1 MNYFELVQNMKTKQ
15 KNTIRFVDNKNSLLE
30 VAENRFIWEGYDD
43 LLPPV
48 ASSPWLER
56 QLLKYGAV
64 CVVDIDGQLT
74 LCPCTLGGGLDKRF
88 GTPTRV
94 IYYTNGGKAGD
105 IDIKDTVVCFNNARW
120 FPTYITINR
129 FANMLAETDKS
140 IDILTIFSRLLPMP
154 IAETDNQKK
163 ELENAIDDVIEGEN
177 KVIKSAQ
184 LRGVETVNLLDPDQ
198 IKNMECL
205 SRLHDELIKRA
216 CSELGLSITT
226 KDKGAQLSIEELD
239 SFGQYDAIKL
249 FSPYNL
255 RREFVTKVNEKY
267 GLNGSVKLNP
277 IFDNL
282 ENGVNKSKEELLN
295 GDSADKPQ
303 DEPQDETPEN
313 ETTDE
318 PQEGNNNAD

>member
-1 MNYFELVQNMKTKQ
+1 MNYFELYSEMKTKQ

-30 VAENRFIWEGYDD
+30 VAENRFIWSGYDD

-48 ASSPWLER
+48 APSPWLER

-64 CVVDIDGQLT
+64 CVVEINGQLT
-74 LCPCTLGGGLDKRF
+74 FCPCTLGGGLDKRF
-88 GTPTRV
+88 GTPTKV
-94 IYYTNGGKAGD
+94 IYYTNGGKAGNLD
-105 IDIKDTVVCFNNARW
+105 INNTVVCFNNARW
-120 FPTYITINR
+120 FPTYMTINR

-154 IAETDNQKK
+154 IAETNNQKT
-163 ELENAIDDVIEGEN
+163 ELENAIDDVIEGKN

-184 LRGVETVNLLDPDQ
+184 LRGVECVNLLDPDQ

-249 FSPYNL
+249 YSPYNL
-255 RREFVTKVNEKY
+255 RREFVKKVNEKY

-282 ENGVNKSKEELLN
+282 ENGVNKSKEEMLN
-295 GDSADKPQ
+295 GDPTED
-303 DEPQDETPEN
+303 TPEQEKPEDDN
-313 ETTDE
+313 E
-318 PQEGNNNAD
+318 PKQEDSNDAD

>member
-1 MNYFELVQNMKTKQ
+1 MNYFELFQNMKTKQ

-48 ASSPWLER
+48 APSPWLER

-64 CVVDIDGQLT
+64 CVVEIDGLLT

-94 IYYTNGGKAGD
+94 IYYTNGGKAGEL
-105 IDIKDTVVCFNNARW
+105 DIKDTVVCFNNARW
-120 FPTYITINR
+120 FPTYMTINR

-163 ELENAIDDVIEGEN
+163 EIENAIDDVIEGEN

-184 LRGVETVNLLDPDQ
+184 LRGVDSLQLLDPDQ

-255 RREFVTKVNEKY
+255 RREFVKKVNEKY
-267 GLNGSVKLNP
+267 GLNGSVTLNP

-295 GDSADKPQ
+295 GD
-303 DEPQDETPEN
+303 EPQNATPEDDS
-313 ETTDE
+313 T
-318 PQEGNNNAD
+318 PKQEGGNDAD

>member
-1 MNYFELVQNMKTKQ
+1 MNYFELYSQMKTKQ

-30 VAENRFIWEGYDD
+30 VAENRFIWAGYDE

-48 ASSPWLER
+48 APSPWLER

-64 CVVDIDGQLT
+64 CVVEIDGQLT

-88 GTPTRV
+88 GTPKRV
-94 IYYTNGGKAGD
+94 IYYTNGGKAGN
-105 IDIKDTVVCFNNARW
+105 IDINDTVVCFNNARW

-163 ELENAIDDVIEGEN
+163 ELENAIDAVIDGEN

-184 LRGVETVNLLDPDQ
+184 LRGVESVQLLNPDQ

-267 GLNGSVKLNP
+267 GLNGSVTLNP

-282 ENGVNKSKEELLN
+282 ENGVNKSKKELLN
-295 GDSADKPQ
+295 GDEPQGDKLQETP
-303 DEPQDETPEN
+303 DEPK
-313 ETTDE
+313 
-318 PQEGNNNAD
+318 EGGNDAD

>member
-1 MNYFELVQNMKTKQ
+1 MNYFELFQNMKTKQ

-30 VAENRFIWEGYDD
+30 VAENRFIWAGYDEM
-43 LLPPV
+43 LPPV
-48 ASSPWLER
+48 APSPWLER

-64 CVVDIDGQLT
+64 CVVDINGHLT
-74 LCPCTLGGGLDKRF
+74 FCPCTLGGGLDKRF

-105 IDIKDTVVCFNNARW
+105 IDINDTVVCFNNARW
-120 FPTYITINR
+120 FPTYMTINR

-163 ELENAIDDVIEGEN
+163 EIENAIDDVIEGEN

-184 LRGVETVNLLDPDQ
+184 LRGVESVNLLDPDQ

-255 RREFVTKVNEKY
+255 RREFVKKVNEKY
-267 GLNGSVKLNP
+267 GLNGSVTLNP

-295 GDSADKPQ
+295 GDS
-303 DEPQDETPEN
+303 ETPEQ
-313 ETTDE
+313 ETTADDSTPE
-318 PQEGNNNAD
+318 QEDSDNADKGDS